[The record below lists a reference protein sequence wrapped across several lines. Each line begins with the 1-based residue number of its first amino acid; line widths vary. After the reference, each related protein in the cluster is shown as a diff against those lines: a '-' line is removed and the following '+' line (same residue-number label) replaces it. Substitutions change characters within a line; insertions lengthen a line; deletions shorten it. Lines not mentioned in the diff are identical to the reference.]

1 MRTKALRHQWPDL
14 RRIGYRV
21 SVISEITGSNR
32 AQADHSQ
39 HHGRTLEQKINRP
52 TPMASALNRS
62 NPNP

>member
-1 MRTKALRHQWPDL
+1 MARLAP
-14 RRIGYRV
+14 YRV
-21 SVISEITGSNR
+21 SVIYGITGPNR
-32 AQADHSQ
+32 AQADHLQ